1 MRKGFISYTIKP
13 TLREMI
19 LITGAFGQLGRLLT
33 DQLIQTD
40 NQLLLVDRNIQ
51 EKTKLSAST
60 IKVEEGDLNDVEFC
74 SHLFQKYPIRAIFN
88 FATNSFVERN
98 SQINLNQRCNILD
111 NIIHAVELH
120 NQRDRVWILHPLSSE
135 IFGIPDKD
143 HQDEETERKPIN
155 TYGLQKSLEELKCN
169 FLRGKGYKI
178 YNPILNNAESKFR
191 SEKFFTKRII
201 SNLKKIQ
208 IGDNLQCIEFYNA
221 FSSRDFGY
229 AKDYIEN
236 FINALN
242 EKKTGVELLGSGI
255 NMRIIDFITEV
266 LNTLNIKA
274 NRVQN
279 ANGLFEFYINGD
291 IILRE
296 KERDKT
302 DEKRVFKAVSNNKK
316 AIRIRGGIELIKIL
330 VDE

>member
-1 MRKGFISYTIKP
+1 
-13 TLREMI
+13 MI
-19 LITGAFGQLGRLLT
+19 LITGAFGQLGRVLT
-33 DQLIQTD
+33 DQLKQTD
-40 NQLLLVDRNIQ
+40 NKLLLVDRNIQ
-51 EKTKLSAST
+51 HKTKFSSSV
-60 IKVEEGDLNDVEFC
+60 INVEEGDLTDVEFC
-74 SHLFQKYPIRAIFN
+74 IHLFQKHPIRAIFN

-111 NIIHAVELH
+111 NIIHAVEFH
-120 NQRDRVWILHPLSSE
+120 KQRDKVWILHPLSSE

-143 HQDEETERKPIN
+143 HQNEETERKPIN
-155 TYGLQKSLEELKCN
+155 TYGLQKSLEELKCS

-191 SEKFFTKRII
+191 TEKFFTKRII

-208 IGDNLQCIEFYNA
+208 LGDNLECIEFYNA
-221 FSSRDFGY
+221 YSSRDFGY

-242 EKKTGVELLGSGI
+242 EKKTGIELLGSGI
-255 NMRIIDFITEV
+255 NMKIIDFITEV
-266 LNTLNIKA
+266 LNTLNIKTD
-274 NRVQN
+274 RVQN
-279 ANGLFEFYINGD
+279 VNGLFEFYINED

-302 DEKRVFKAVSNNKK
+302 DERRVFKSNSKNKIAVK
-316 AIRIRGGIELIKIL
+316 IRGGIELIKIL